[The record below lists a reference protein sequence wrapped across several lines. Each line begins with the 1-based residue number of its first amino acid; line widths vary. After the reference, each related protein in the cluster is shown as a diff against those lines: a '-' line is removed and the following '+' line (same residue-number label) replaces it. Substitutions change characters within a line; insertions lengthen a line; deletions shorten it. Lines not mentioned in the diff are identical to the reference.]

1 MIKYIKEMTIEDL
14 KNLDEEI
21 KIEMINRF
29 VVSDLKETL
38 EKLSFDNY
46 GKMISCSYYSQKQ
59 IDDLLKKA
67 AKGKK

>member
-1 MIKYIKEMTIEDL
+1 MEKF
-14 KNLDEEI
+14 
-21 KIEMINRF
+21 F
-29 VVSDLKETL
+29 VYDGKKHVLVREFKKMNDRDIYQRVDV
-38 EKLSFDNY
+38 FDNY